1 MNEREIEQFE
11 QELQKFKPAQAPEDF
26 MARLSDSL
34 LSQAHTRKNQAR
46 QPNAFSAFIA
56 SLWFNWL
63 GPQRLKWA
71 VPACALIAVFL
82 ALAHFIP
89 HRPVKDSKT
98 SFAQAPAIKA
108 DEVQINH
115 ELVSTFDAVARLPD
129 GEPVRFRCRQW
140 MDEVVLSDNGH
151 GVTIEQ
157 RSPRVEIVP
166 VGFDTY

>member
-1 MNEREIEQFE
+1 MNQRDIEQFE
-11 QELQKFKPAQAPEDF
+11 HELQKFKPAQPPEDF
-26 MARLSDSL
+26 MARLSSEAYTRK
-34 LSQAHTRKNQAR
+34 SQAKQLS
-46 QPNAFSAFIA
+46 AFSALLA
-56 SLWFNWL
+56 SLRFDWFKQH
-63 GPQRLKWA
+63 GVRWA
-71 VPACALIAVFL
+71 VPASALIAVLL
-82 ALAHFIP
+82 ALAHFVP

-98 SFAQAPAIKA
+98 SSVQAPAIKA

>member
-11 QELQKFKPAQAPEDF
+11 QELQKFKPAQPPEDF
-26 MARLSDSL
+26 MARLS
-34 LSQAHTRKNQAR
+34 SQAYTHKSQAR
-46 QPNAFSAFIA
+46 QPGALSALFA
-56 SLWFNWL
+56 SLRFDWFKQHGL
-63 GPQRLKWA
+63 RWA
-71 VPACALIAVFL
+71 VPACAVIAVFL
-82 ALAHFIP
+82 ALAHFVP
-89 HRPVKDSKT
+89 HQPVKDSKT
-98 SFAQAPAIKA
+98 ASAQPPAIKA